1 MRAVEWAALFLCFPS
16 MGFATS
22 QYSNHHPQHVDYHHP
37 ATEDLKEAALGFFR
51 LMDAAGFGKTRSV
64 VFGAAS
70 IRMHF
75 PSFRSTPD
83 LDIIVYEENDLRLD
97 RILNEMQ
104 KASNDRLVWGGDKE
118 SLHYILNSGKGV
130 YIDVGYLDFGERIGI
145 SMLDSAAAADTILTT
160 DSIPLATPEEMFI
173 VKICASG
180 TRSSVAQSLQDIADA
195 EFIAKSLYQVNLVGD
210 PLEPALSCLNQFLP
224 ESTYGKVWWDNKLGL
239 SKPRKCTFHDWFM
252 SNQGWRSCDIG
263 ILQS

>member
-1 MRAVEWAALFLCFPS
+1 
-16 MGFATS
+16 
-22 QYSNHHPQHVDYHHP
+22 
-37 ATEDLKEAALGFFR
+37 
-51 LMDAAGFGKTRSV
+51 
-64 VFGAAS
+64 
-70 IRMHF
+70 
-75 PSFRSTPD
+75 
-83 LDIIVYEENDLRLD
+83 
-97 RILNEMQ
+97 
-104 KASNDRLVWGGDKE
+104 
-118 SLHYILNSGKGV
+118 
-130 YIDVGYLDFGERIGI
+130 
-145 SMLDSAAAADTILTT
+145 MLDSAAAADTILTT